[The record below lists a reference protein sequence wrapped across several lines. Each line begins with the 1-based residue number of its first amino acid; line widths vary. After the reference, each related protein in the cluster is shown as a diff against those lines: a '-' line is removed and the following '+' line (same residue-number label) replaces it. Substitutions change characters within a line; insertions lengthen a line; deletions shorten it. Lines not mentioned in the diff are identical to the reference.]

1 MLHLPSSFLFIQC
14 LTSLRALIEE
24 EGLAEMVHP
33 RDFSFQLLPLDTD
46 LFTLD
51 MPEFFRSA
59 FVRADLSLLST
70 VAKSI
75 FGVET
80 CFGRDHMTFMHD
92 VFSRFSVTFQ
102 SWGI

>member
-1 MLHLPSSFLFIQC
+1 MPFPEKC
-14 LTSLRALIEE
+14 LTSLRSLIEE
-24 EGLAEMVHP
+24 EGLSEMVHP
-33 RDFSFQLLPLDTD
+33 RDFSFQLMPLDSD

-51 MPEFFRSA
+51 MNHFFKSA

-80 CFGRDHMTFMHD
+80 CFGRDGDLGVH
-92 VFSRFSVTFQ
+92 
-102 SWGI
+102 

>member
-1 MLHLPSSFLFIQC
+1 
-14 LTSLRALIEE
+14 
-24 EGLAEMVHP
+24 MVHP
-33 RDFSFQLLPLDTD
+33 RDFSFQLLPLDSD

-80 CFGRDHMTFMHD
+80 CFGREDGCCPFYIKMF
-92 VFSRFSVTFQ
+92 VFNENQYIQDPVPGGR
-102 SWGI
+102 G